1 VQPLDGDTS
10 SGSHEP
16 PSPQGEGNGIPI
28 PQLFVKNLYLPD
40 GPGQYARGDHGHVV
54 AAGCAVALGCTLND
68 LVGMKSDRSYA
79 DPRQAAVNGHFET
92 FNDSGKTEL
101 ATIAE
106 RMSHDPSIRIEKN
119 GDEHIHVQEALGA

>member
-1 VQPLDGDTS
+1 MEPHLGRLRKQAGLTQETMAKMLKVKKRTY
-10 SGSHEP
+10 GSWERQKTVM
-16 PSPQGEGNGIPI
+16 SLEQAYN
-28 PQLFVKNLYLPD
+28 
-40 GPGQYARGDHGHVV
+40 
-54 AAGCAVALGCTLND
+54 CAIALGCTIND

-119 GDEHIHVQEALGA
+119 GDEHIPVQKALGA

>member
-1 VQPLDGDTS
+1 MDLQLAKYRKLAGFKSRESFAEYIGVNKYTYRS
-10 SGSHEP
+10 WESG
-16 PSPQGEGNGIPI
+16 
-28 PQLFVKNLYLPD
+28 
-40 GPGQYARGDHGHVV
+40 VV
-54 AAGCAVALGCTLND
+54 MMSLEQAYNCAVALGCTLND